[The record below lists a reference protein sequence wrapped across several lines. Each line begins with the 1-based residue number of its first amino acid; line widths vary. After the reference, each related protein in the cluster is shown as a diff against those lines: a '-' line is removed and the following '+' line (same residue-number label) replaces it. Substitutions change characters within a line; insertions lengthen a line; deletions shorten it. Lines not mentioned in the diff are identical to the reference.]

1 MTTNRK
7 PLPKVNC
14 AVIGVG
20 YLGRYHAEKYA
31 TLPNSKLVSVCDI
44 DKERGGEIANKHSVM
59 ATDDYKNLLGLVEAV
74 SIVTPTQTHHRIAKF
89 FLENG
94 VHVLLE
100 KPITTHVAEAEELV
114 SLAEKNNLV
123 LQIGH
128 LERFNSVVNAL
139 GKYLDKPRFIEC
151 IRLAPFKLR
160 AMDVNVV
167 LDLMIH
173 DIDLIQYIVGSPIK
187 KIHANG
193 ACVLSNQI
201 DIANARIQFENHC
214 VANVTASRVSLKQ
227 ERKLRLFQHEA
238 YISLDL
244 QHKQLAIN
252 RKGTNEMFPGIPE
265 IICEEQAFEQGDALR
280 DEIIA
285 FLDSITYNKPPVVSG
300 LDGQKALATAV
311 EITNLVKKQMNLFKK
326 AYTSAAPITLAE

>member
-1 MTTNRK
+1 MK
-7 PLPKVNC
+7 KIKC

-20 YLGRYHAEKYA
+20 YLGRFHSEKYA
-31 TLPNSKLVSVCDI
+31 SLPNAKLVSVCDI
-44 DKERGGEIANKHSVM
+44 DHERGSEIANKYGV
-59 ATDDYKNLLGLVEAV
+59 TVTQDYRNLVNKVDAV
-74 SIVTPTQTHHRIAKF
+74 SIVTPTKSHHKIAKF

-100 KPITTHVAEAEELV
+100 KPITTTVAQAEDLIR
-114 SLAEKNNLV
+114 LADENGLI

-128 LERFNSVVNAL
+128 LERFNTVVNAL

-151 IRLAPFKLR
+151 SRLAPFKLR
-160 AMDVNVV
+160 AIDVNVV

-193 ACVLSNQI
+193 ACVLSDQI

-227 ERKLRLFQHEA
+227 ERKLRLFQQEA

-244 QHKQLAIN
+244 QHKQLAIH
-252 RKGTNEMFPGIPE
+252 RKGINEMFPGIPE

-280 DEIIA
+280 DEIVA
-285 FLDSITYNKPPVVSG
+285 FLHSIRENKPPVVSG
-300 LDGQKALATAV
+300 LDGKMALATAI
-311 EITNLVKKQMNLFKK
+311 EITNIVKRQMQRFKL
-326 AYTSAAPITLAE
+326 SA